1 MSEPVRKSM
10 IGLTDLAW
18 SIAKD
23 RATTDGCSSVS
34 EWLEWIVLSQQFSA
48 PEAASLVNLRRQ
60 RGSHRGG
67 GVCVRFQRQCSEV
80 PSMLATPDHPMDR
93 TACFGILLQR

>member
-1 MSEPVRKSM
+1 MPEPVRKSP

-23 RATTDGCSSVS
+23 RATADDCSSVS

-48 PEAASLVNLRRQ
+48 PEAAALLKLRRQ
-60 RGSHRGG
+60 RGGQG
-67 GVCVRFQRQCSEV
+67 GVVVV
-80 PSMLATPDHPMDR
+80 PDDVELPPE
-93 TACFGILLQR
+93 G